1 MARPLYENSST
12 LEEEIKFFRDLTTSV
27 TEYKQCRFRKLPLSY
42 RLECA
47 IEHIPTGKVTGFC
60 EFKRRRNLR
69 THYPTLMLSLH
80 KYREL
85 AACSEFSDALLF
97 VRWNDR
103 DGLYEVNKHANPD
116 IRWGGRKD
124 RGDWQDREPV
134 VHIPVDDFELLD
146 TKRKD
151 FTEVGK
157 ERVIK
162 VWKSGRGWA
171 VG

>member
-116 IRWGGRKD
+116 IRWGGRTVVTGRTGNRLSTSLWMTSSYWIP
-124 RGDWQDREPV
+124 RGKTLPR
-134 VHIPVDDFELLD
+134 
-146 TKRKD
+146 
-151 FTEVGK
+151 
-157 ERVIK
+157 
-162 VWKSGRGWA
+162 
-171 VG
+171 